1 MDEAISIKNNLSAHR
16 WEAEVDGEVAVA
28 TYSVD
33 GQTITF
39 IHTVVPVALRGRGI
53 ATQLIRAALA
63 DSRAHHLSVVPQ
75 CPMFAAYMRD
85 HPETHDLLAP
95 EGREMLELA

>member
-1 MDEAISIKNNLSAHR
+1 MDEAISIRNNSSAHR
-16 WEAEVDGEVAVA
+16 FEAVVDSEVAVA

-33 GQTITF
+33 DHIITF

-53 ATQLIRAALA
+53 ATQLIRTALA
-63 DSRAHHLSVVPQ
+63 DSRDHHFSVVPQ
-75 CPMFAAYMRD
+75 CPMFAAYMRN

-95 EGREMLELA
+95 EGRKMLGLA